1 MSKGLSLPRTQA
13 NHRSDKSV
21 MSNAEKGRKNR
32 HKLYFNFSS
41 RPTEPLAS
49 KKAKKLNILF
59 IFSRVQN
66 LKIWQQNYIDNFP
79 MPLTK
84 FRGCISARSHS
95 YSLFPSFS
103 TRRSDSF
110 PPFLCPL
117 FFIIGRKVETNYD
130 ISNAKRKLKDWRNL

>member
-95 YSLFPSFS
+95 YSLFPSYS
-103 TRRSDSF
+103 TTWSGSF
-110 PPFLCPL
+110 PLFLCPA
-117 FFIIGRKVETNYD
+117 FFIVGRNGKNNYD
-130 ISNAKRKLKDWRNL
+130 MNSGKRKLKDWRNL